1 MLLWS
6 IANELSSRP
15 GPTQASYI
23 KNAVRQAK
31 ALDPSR
37 PVGLAVA
44 GYPAVG
50 CQNKAY
56 APLDVIGINEYFGW
70 YPGPQGSIFDRTRL
84 SAYLDQLR
92 ACYPRQAL
100 MITEFGAEANR
111 DGPVEEKGTWAFQQD
126 FVNFHLGVYA
136 QKPWLSGA
144 LYWALN
150 EFRVRPAWEG
160 GNPRPDTA
168 AAPEG
173 PAALR
178 RLLAQARVDGPAA
191 QLRRDEA
198 VRLGAA
204 TRAALRRRL
213 ARRAALA
220 AAA

>member
-1 MLLWS
+1 MTTLAAKELEKNIIANQNHPSVLLWS

-31 ALDPSR
+31 PLDPSR

-92 ACYPRQAL
+92 ALLP
-100 MITEFGAEANR
+100 EAGR
-111 DGPVEEKGTWAFQQD
+111 
-126 FVNFHLGVYA
+126 
-136 QKPWLSGA
+136 
-144 LYWALN
+144 
-150 EFRVRPAWEG
+150 
-160 GNPRPDTA
+160 
-168 AAPEG
+168 
-173 PAALR
+173 
-178 RLLAQARVDGPAA
+178 
-191 QLRRDEA
+191 
-198 VRLGAA
+198 
-204 TRAALRRRL
+204 
-213 ARRAALA
+213 
-220 AAA
+220 